1 MANHHPR
8 ILKVE
13 VEFEFSRLASQ
24 YLVDAYAQ
32 VLPEIRSTSKPSKP
46 SKSMQT
52 THQEAQS

>member
-1 MANHHPR
+1 MANHHPQ

-32 VLPEIRSTSKPSKP
+32 VLPEIRSTSKRSKP
-46 SKSMQT
+46 SESIQT
-52 THQEAQS
+52 SHKEAQS

>member
-1 MANHHPR
+1 MAKQHPR
-8 ILKVE
+8 IQNIE

-46 SKSMQT
+46 IKSMQT
-52 THQEAQS
+52 SPQEVQS